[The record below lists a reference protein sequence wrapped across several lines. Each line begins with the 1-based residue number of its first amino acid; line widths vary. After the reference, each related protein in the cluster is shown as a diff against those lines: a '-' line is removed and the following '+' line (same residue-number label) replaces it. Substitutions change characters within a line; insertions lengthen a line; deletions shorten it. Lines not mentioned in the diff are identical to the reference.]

1 MEKDK
6 HAQSTA
12 AASPST
18 TPSAESGSQQHESV
32 NAASTSGTGSGVDA
46 GKVNA
51 TPDGVVIP
59 TIQEPVSNQMLML
72 AMDNL
77 RLGISNLRTE
87 MHSEMDNLRL
97 EISNLRTEMHLEID
111 KLRMEMH
118 SEIGK
123 LRMEMHS
130 EIGKLRTEM
139 HSEIDKLRTEMHSEI
154 NKLRLDMKNFV
165 IEAIVA
171 SEKSIKSELRSE
183 MRDMEARLGV
193 KIWQA
198 TGMIIAAFTLASVL
212 E

>member
-32 NAASTSGTGSGVDA
+32 NAAPTSGTGSGVDA

-77 RLGISNLRTE
+77 RLEISNLRTE

-97 EISNLRTEMHLEID
+97 EISNLRTEMHSEIDKLRTEMRSEID

-118 SEIGK
+118 SEIDK

-130 EIGKLRTEM
+130 EI
-139 HSEIDKLRTEMHSEI
+139 D
-154 NKLRLDMKNFV
+154 KLRLDMKNFV

>member
-77 RLGISNLRTE
+77 RL
-87 MHSEMDNLRL
+87 
-97 EISNLRTEMHLEID
+97 EI
-111 KLRMEMH
+111 
-118 SEIGK
+118 
-123 LRMEMHS
+123 
-130 EIGKLRTEM
+130 
-139 HSEIDKLRTEMHSEI
+139 
-154 NKLRLDMKNFV
+154 KNFV

-171 SEKSIKSELRSE
+171 SEKGIRAE
-183 MRDMEARLGV
+183 MRDMEARLGA
-193 KIWQA
+193 KMWQF
-198 TGMIIAAFTLASVL
+198 TGLIIAAFTLASVL
-212 E
+212 K